1 MNNNHQDLLT
11 TNETADYLRLKKA
24 TLAKWRCHRSHPELK
39 YIKLGSRCFY
49 SKESVMSFIAGNVK

>member
-1 MNNNHQDLLT
+1 MQTQTLLT
-11 TNETADYLRLKKA
+11 TDETSSILRLKKA

-49 SKESVMSFIAGNVK
+49 CRDAVMSFIAGNVK